1 MFTMPICLFDRT
13 NQIRFVFNCPLIHL
27 WSAFH
32 SKTKS
37 DRSLKEDMTTNRS
50 VPIVVVSSES
60 IPNKIRNIDDIEYE
74 LSQSFVPLKSTP
86 SRKSKGRSLIKYK
99 SAPPISIVTD
109 ENEEIKENETTRLHV
124 ISHILPR
131 FPVRHGILKQKRK
144 QSSKKKV
151 LTEKTSDN
159 TMQFE
164 NMDKLLEPNLSNDDV
179 DTIKKKKFKSNLIQL
194 TPDDLQ
200 QTALK
205 IQDKYFHGKT
215 SDYVKLYVLQGTE
228 LEEWFRYLRAGFNI
242 LLHGVGSKKSLVSV
256 FLKKYLKN
264 EYLTFTING
273 FLPNITI
280 KQVLQ
285 TICYCP
291 EMNIAQSNNNEEC
304 IHDVTKKLKKEK
316 LHIYLLINNIDG
328 MNFRNTNVQN
338 IFKLA
343 AQCQYIHILATI
355 DHIHAPLIW
364 NQQSLNS
371 FRWIWYAVHT
381 WLPYIDETTN
391 ERLNTIR
398 LKTSQLSISAV
409 EHVIDSLTPN
419 ARRIFRLL
427 VEAFLANSNS
437 KDYEGM
443 KFTELY
449 EQCKRSFYVNNEQNL
464 RLQLIEFIDHRL
476 IKLGK
481 STNDGQEI
489 VRLLIAEQDIV
500 KQLLDKLK

>member
-1 MFTMPICLFDRT
+1 
-13 NQIRFVFNCPLIHL
+13 
-27 WSAFH
+27 
-32 SKTKS
+32 
-37 DRSLKEDMTTNRS
+37 MTTNRS
-50 VPIVVVSSES
+50 VPIVVISSEN

-74 LSQSFVPLKSTP
+74 LSQNYLPLKSTP

-99 SAPPISIVTD
+99 SAPPVPIITD
-109 ENEEIKENETTRLHV
+109 ENNDIKENEITRLHV

-144 QSSKKKV
+144 YKSKKKI
-151 LTEKTSDN
+151 LAEKTSDN
-159 TMQFE
+159 IMQQE
-164 NMDKLLEPNLSNDDV
+164 NMDKILLEPNLSNDENE
-179 DTIKKKKFKSNLIQL
+179 TTKKKQFKSNLIQL

-205 IQDKYFHGKT
+205 IQEKYFHGKT
-215 SDYVKLYVLQGTE
+215 SEYLMINVLNGNE
-228 LEEWFRYLRAGFNI
+228 FDEWFRYLRAGFNI
-242 LLHGVGSKKSLVSV
+242 LLHGVGSKKSLVSL
-256 FLKKYLKN
+256 FFKKYLKN
-264 EYLTFTING
+264 EYLTFIING

-285 TICYCP
+285 TICSCA
-291 EMNIAQSNNNEEC
+291 EINISQSSNNDEC
-304 IHDVTKKLKKEK
+304 IRDIIKKIEKEK

-328 MNFRNTNVQN
+328 MNFRNINIQN

-355 DHIHAPLIW
+355 DHIHGPLIW

-409 EHVIDSLTPN
+409 EHVIESLTPN

-489 VRLLIAEQDIV
+489 VRLLITEQDIV
-500 KQLLDKLK
+500 QQLLDKLK

>member
-1 MFTMPICLFDRT
+1 
-13 NQIRFVFNCPLIHL
+13 
-27 WSAFH
+27 
-32 SKTKS
+32 
-37 DRSLKEDMTTNRS
+37 MTTNRS
-50 VPIVVVSSES
+50 VPIVVISSEN

-74 LSQSFVPLKSTP
+74 LSQNSLPSKSTL

-99 SAPPISIVTD
+99 SAPPVPIITD
-109 ENEEIKENETTRLHV
+109 ENNDIKENEITRLHV

-144 QSSKKKV
+144 HTSKKKI
-151 LTEKTSDN
+151 LAEKTSDN
-159 TMQFE
+159 IMQQE
-164 NMDKLLEPNLSNDDV
+164 NIDKILLGPNLSNDDTE
-179 DTIKKKKFKSNLIQL
+179 TIKKKQFKSNLIQL

-200 QTALK
+200 QTGIK
-205 IQDKYFHGKT
+205 IQEKYFHGKT
-215 SDYVKLYVLQGTE
+215 SEYLMINVLRGNE
-228 LEEWFRYLRAGFNI
+228 FDEWFRYLRAGFNI
-242 LLHGVGSKKSLVSV
+242 LLHGVGSKKSLVSL
-256 FLKKYLKN
+256 FFKKYLKN
-264 EYLTFTING
+264 EYLTFIING

-285 TICYCP
+285 TICSCP
-291 EMNIAQSNNNEEC
+291 EININQSNHNDEC
-304 IHDVTKKLKKEK
+304 IQDIIKKIEKEK

-328 MNFRNTNVQN
+328 MNFRNCNIQN
-338 IFKLA
+338 IFKSA

-355 DHIHAPLIW
+355 DHIHGPLIW

-371 FRWIWYAVHT
+371 FRWIWYTVHT

-409 EHVIDSLTPN
+409 EHVIESLTPN
-419 ARRIFRLL
+419 ARRIFCLL

>member
-1 MFTMPICLFDRT
+1 
-13 NQIRFVFNCPLIHL
+13 
-27 WSAFH
+27 
-32 SKTKS
+32 
-37 DRSLKEDMTTNRS
+37 MTTNRS
-50 VPIVVVSSES
+50 VPIVVISSEN

-74 LSQSFVPLKSTP
+74 LSQNSLPSKSTL

-99 SAPPISIVTD
+99 SAPPVPIITD
-109 ENEEIKENETTRLHV
+109 ENNDIKENEIIRLHV

-144 QSSKKKV
+144 HTSKKKI
-151 LTEKTSDN
+151 LAEKTSDN
-159 TMQFE
+159 IMQQE
-164 NMDKLLEPNLSNDDV
+164 NIDKILLGPNLSNDDTE
-179 DTIKKKKFKSNLIQL
+179 TIKKKQFKSNLIQL

-200 QTALK
+200 QTGIK
-205 IQDKYFHGKT
+205 IQEKYFHGKT
-215 SDYVKLYVLQGTE
+215 SEYLMINVLRGNE
-228 LEEWFRYLRAGFNI
+228 FDEWFRYLRAGFNI
-242 LLHGVGSKKSLVSV
+242 LLHGVGSKKSLVSL
-256 FLKKYLKN
+256 FFKKYLKN
-264 EYLTFTING
+264 EYLTFIING

-285 TICYCP
+285 TICSCP
-291 EMNIAQSNNNEEC
+291 EININQSNHNDEC
-304 IHDVTKKLKKEK
+304 IQDIIKKIEKEK

-328 MNFRNTNVQN
+328 MNFRNCNVQN
-338 IFKLA
+338 IFKSA

-355 DHIHAPLIW
+355 DHIHGPLIW

-371 FRWIWYAVHT
+371 FRWIWYTVHT

-409 EHVIDSLTPN
+409 EHVIESLTPN
-419 ARRIFRLL
+419 ARRIFCLL

>member
-1 MFTMPICLFDRT
+1 
-13 NQIRFVFNCPLIHL
+13 
-27 WSAFH
+27 
-32 SKTKS
+32 
-37 DRSLKEDMTTNRS
+37 MTTNRS
-50 VPIVVVSSES
+50 VPIVVISSEN

-74 LSQSFVPLKSTP
+74 LSQNSLPSKSTL

-99 SAPPISIVTD
+99 SAPPVPIITD
-109 ENEEIKENETTRLHV
+109 ENNDIKENEIIRLHV

-144 QSSKKKV
+144 HTSKKKI
-151 LTEKTSDN
+151 LAEKTSDN
-159 TMQFE
+159 IMQQE
-164 NMDKLLEPNLSNDDV
+164 NIDKILLGPNLSNDDTE
-179 DTIKKKKFKSNLIQL
+179 TIKKKQFKSNLIQL

-200 QTALK
+200 QTGIK
-205 IQDKYFHGKT
+205 IQEKYFHGKT
-215 SDYVKLYVLQGTE
+215 SEYLMINVLRGNE
-228 LEEWFRYLRAGFNI
+228 FDEWFRYLRAGFNI
-242 LLHGVGSKKSLVSV
+242 LLHGVGSKKSLVSL
-256 FLKKYLKN
+256 FFKKYLKN
-264 EYLTFTING
+264 EYLTFIING

-285 TICYCP
+285 TICSCP
-291 EMNIAQSNNNEEC
+291 EININQSNHNDEC
-304 IHDVTKKLKKEK
+304 IQDIIKKIEKEK

-328 MNFRNTNVQN
+328 MNFRNCNIQN
-338 IFKLA
+338 IFKSA

-355 DHIHAPLIW
+355 DHIHGPLIW

-371 FRWIWYAVHT
+371 FRWIWYTVHT

-409 EHVIDSLTPN
+409 EHVIESLTPN
-419 ARRIFRLL
+419 ARRIFCLL

>member
-1 MFTMPICLFDRT
+1 
-13 NQIRFVFNCPLIHL
+13 
-27 WSAFH
+27 
-32 SKTKS
+32 
-37 DRSLKEDMTTNRS
+37 MTTNRS
-50 VPIVVVSSES
+50 VPIVVISSEN

-74 LSQSFVPLKSTP
+74 VSQTFLPLKSTP

-99 SAPPISIVTD
+99 SAPPIPTNND
-109 ENEEIKENETTRLHV
+109 ENNEIKENEFTRLHV

-144 QSSKKKV
+144 YTSKKKI

-159 TMQFE
+159 IMRPE
-164 NMDKLLEPNLSNDDV
+164 NMDKILLEPNLSNDDI
-179 DTIKKKKFKSNLIQL
+179 DTKKKKKFKSNLIQL
-194 TPDDLQ
+194 TPDDLHE
-200 QTALK
+200 TALK
-205 IQDKYFHGKT
+205 IQEKSLHGKAH
-215 SDYVKLYVLQGTE
+215 DYLMINILRGNE
-228 LEEWFRYLRAGFNI
+228 FDEWFRYLRAGFNI
-242 LLHGVGSKKSLVSV
+242 LLHGVGSKKSLVSL
-256 FLKKYLKN
+256 FFKKYLKN
-264 EYLTFTING
+264 EYLTFIING
-273 FLPNITI
+273 FMPNITI

-285 TICYCP
+285 IISSHPDINANTL
-291 EMNIAQSNNNEEC
+291 NSNEES
-304 IHDVTKKLKKEK
+304 IQEIIKRIEAKKLN
-316 LHIYLLINNIDG
+316 IYLLINNIDG

-355 DHIHAPLIW
+355 DHIHGPLIW
-364 NQQSLNS
+364 NQQSLTS
-371 FRWIWYAVHT
+371 FRWIWYTVHT

-398 LKTSQLSISAV
+398 LKTSQLSITAV
-409 EHVIDSLTPN
+409 EHVIESLTPN

-427 VEAFLANSNS
+427 VEAFLANCNL

-476 IKLGK
+476 IKLVK

-489 VRLLIAEQDIV
+489 VRLLIVEQDIV
-500 KQLLDKLK
+500 KQLLDKLN